1 MRTNHKV
8 MIATSTKDKY
18 KHQHTVSRVIPH
30 FEETPP
36 KLRPTS
42 STTSPSHSM
51 EAEVDKLVVQYKRE
65 NLEQEPTAKRLKV
78 QKRSFA
84 PRKTNE
90 EIEKAKLGAIP
101 QKTLQVGV
109 ACMHALVW

>member
-1 MRTNHKV
+1 MEEATNV
-8 MIATSTKDKY
+8 STNLREFFN
-18 KHQHTVSRVIPH
+18 TEICNF